1 MEEYFGARLEELA
14 RRCEKGTPGMTGF
27 LNPAEQYEAEKILN
41 RQKSL
46 GKMDGGLSVHFE
58 QEKYGNGGY
67 FFWGGYENAER
78 KRLFTFPAYL
88 FYTAE
93 TIGELL
99 PEDAVS
105 AVEIRGSGYVKLG
118 HRDYLGALLN
128 QGIERG
134 SLGDIVVTGD
144 HGAVLFALEPIA
156 RLLTEEGSALETV
169 GKDKVRVMRASL
181 PDDFG
186 RDIGFQRISGVVSSE
201 RLDCVVA
208 LLCSL
213 SREKAK
219 NGILGG
225 AVQLNYT
232 EVTSPD
238 KEIKPN
244 DIISIKGFGRFRI
257 EDFTGRTRKD
267 RLHLAAVKY
276 I

>member
-14 RRCEKGTPGMTGF
+14 RRCEKGTLGMTGF

-41 RQKSL
+41 RQKL
-46 GKMDGGLSVHFE
+46 LVKMDGGLSGHFE

-93 TIGELL
+93 TLGEML
-99 PEDAVS
+99 PADAAS

-128 QGIERG
+128 QGIERS
-134 SLGDIVVTGD
+134 SLGDIVVMGD
-144 HGAVLFALEPIA
+144 YGAVLFALEPVA
-156 RLLTEEGSALETV
+156 RLLTEESNALDTV
-169 GKDKVRVMRASL
+169 GRDKVRVSRAAIGE
-181 PDDFG
+181 DFG
-186 RDIGFQRISGVVSSE
+186 RDIGFRRISGVVSSE
-201 RLDCVVA
+201 RLDCAVA
-208 LLCSL
+208 LLCNL

-219 NGILGG
+219 SGILAG

-238 KEIKPN
+238 KEVRPN
-244 DIISIKGFGRFRI
+244 DIVSVRGFGRFRI
-257 EDFTGRTRKD
+257 EEFTGRTRKD
-267 RLHLAAVKY
+267 RLLLAAVKY